1 VQRHGIVVARK
12 AGNVNDDDDDD
23 DDDDNNDDNVDGEEN
38 EEVEAADG
46 AEERAQPRPGE
57 IMIMPADVSGP

>member
-1 VQRHGIVVARK
+1 MNDRTKRKSATTRYGSSERK
-12 AGNVNDDDDDD
+12 AGDDDDD
-23 DDDDNNDDNVDGEEN
+23 NDDNVDGEEN

-46 AEERAQPRPGE
+46 AKERARPRPGE

>member
-1 VQRHGIVVARK
+1 MQRHGMVVAKK
-12 AGNVNDDDDDD
+12 AGN
-23 DDDDNNDDNVDGEEN
+23 DDDNDNNVDGEEN

-46 AEERAQPRPGE
+46 AEERARPRPGE

>member
-1 VQRHGIVVARK
+1 MVVAKK
-12 AGNVNDDDDDD
+12 AGNDEDND
-23 DDDDNNDDNVDGEEN
+23 NNVDGEEN

-46 AEERAQPRPGE
+46 AEERARPRPGE

>member
-1 VQRHGIVVARK
+1 MQRHGMVARK
-12 AGNVNDDDDDD
+12 AGNNDDEDD
-23 DDDDNNDDNVDGEEN
+23 DDDDNVEEN

-46 AEERAQPRPGE
+46 AEERARPRPGE